1 MPPWPFIEAFTITF
15 WFIVAVWILVE
26 VLLSGDDNTQG
37 WRFTTLALFLGAVW
51 LFTTFNPF
59 AWAWENLR
67 ALLIYAVLY
76 VAMGALWSIF
86 KWWMFVGDKA
96 RAYREKRAGWRGDYE
111 TYLQVNPPPIPLP
124 FEKWVQMYR
133 SRPLPSA
140 ADERHRIQ
148 FWIAWWP
155 FSVLNTAVGDL
166 LFRFFRAVYEWLSG
180 IYNAI
185 TKRRFAEFDGD
196 FK

>member
-1 MPPWPFIEAFTITF
+1 MWPFIEAFTISF

-26 VLLSGDDNTQG
+26 VLLSGDDNTSG
-37 WRFTTLALFLGAVW
+37 WRFTALALFLGAVW

-59 AWAWENLR
+59 VWAFENMQT
-67 ALLIYAVLY
+67 LLVYAVLY
-76 VAMGALWSIF
+76 VVVGALWSIF
-86 KWWMFVGDKA
+86 KWWVFVGDKA
-96 RAYREKRAGWRGDYE
+96 REYRARREELRAEYDGYTRTGS
-111 TYLQVNPPPIPLP
+111 NPKT
-124 FEKWVQMYR
+124 FEQWVRARAHPTM
-133 SRPLPSA
+133 PSA
-140 ADERHRIQ
+140 KSEARRIQ

-155 FSVLNTAVGDL
+155 FSMLNTAIGDF
-166 LFRFFRAVYEWLSG
+166 LFRFFRAVYDYLSG